1 MESTERSIGGVK
13 RIGLALIIFVPHLL
27 VTSFAKNHFARSLDL
42 DIASYND
49 GTTCNATLYDG
60 WYDSSYSGALVD
72 DLADFWLFSD
82 AELTNGQALEVVS
95 STCQVMMNTLRLDR
109 AGRNGPAPDKYIY
122 DVMCSDECILSD
134 AIREQAVSLSGC
146 TCLELSTQPTDC
158 LLYTSPSPRD
168 LSTSRMPSSA

>member
-1 MESTERSIGGVK
+1 MQSSERPIGVK
-13 RIGLALIIFVPHLL
+13 SIGLALIMFVPQLL
-27 VTSFAKNHFARSLDL
+27 VASFVAIIPFALSLDL
-42 DIASYND
+42 DIASYSD

-95 STCQVMMNTLRLDR
+95 STCLVMMNTLRLDR

-122 DVMCSDECILSD
+122 DVMCADECILSD
-134 AIREQAVSLSGC
+134 AIREQAMSLSGC
-146 TCLELSTQPTDC
+146 TCLELSTQPTDPIYHAPGDWC
-158 LLYTSPSPRD
+158 AANSGR
-168 LSTSRMPSSA
+168 